1 MKTCSAS
8 LPALIGAALLLQA
21 HAARAETQCQIA
33 PMYQDNSA
41 DAKWASMLSKLKTA
55 EKMVLSL
62 PVYHA
67 SPRPVRLRTLFS
79 NVSMIMRAYPEK
91 SGIGIQ
97 LWEGECGVINGVER
111 IGSTDGG
118 FLLQFNHSMNDA
130 ILRNVKVPRLTGHV
144 GGFPEYE
151 GWVVITKDGR
161 LPFIP
166 KTLAELLD
174 EEGQRR
180 ERTLA
185 EWRTDRSRDKA
196 PDEASIR
203 KTHDLL
209 AKTDPEGAKKYVSQ
223 MQSMLADI
231 KHRNEVV
238 YPATRAR
245 MEKEVSDY
253 KAYRASFSAEELAR
267 PGSWSDSSGADK
279 RELDAR
285 IVKMKA
291 LPPADQQNYDAW
303 TRESR
308 DLERQARTLDKTNKV
323 QAAELRVRSNE
334 LSLRARGLLKAH
346 QERSVDPVLYAM
358 SEYALF
364 HVKPGTTETA
374 MEFKEDPDFPDRKSS
389 RVQLITAKV
398 QESGV
403 PERKQWMQ
411 RTKDS
416 IDWASLAAL
425 LD

>member
-1 MKTCSAS
+1 
-8 LPALIGAALLLQA
+8 
-21 HAARAETQCQIA
+21 
-33 PMYQDNSA
+33 
-41 DAKWASMLSKLKTA
+41 
-55 EKMVLSL
+55 
-62 PVYHA
+62 
-67 SPRPVRLRTLFS
+67 
-79 NVSMIMRAYPEK
+79 
-91 SGIGIQ
+91 
-97 LWEGECGVINGVER
+97 
-111 IGSTDGG
+111 
-118 FLLQFNHSMNDA
+118 
-130 ILRNVKVPRLTGHV
+130 
-144 GGFPEYE
+144 
-151 GWVVITKDGR
+151 
-161 LPFIP
+161 
-166 KTLAELLD
+166 
-174 EEGQRR
+174 
-180 ERTLA
+180 
-185 EWRTDRSRDKA
+185 
-196 PDEASIR
+196 
-203 KTHDLL
+203 
-209 AKTDPEGAKKYVSQ
+209 
-223 MQSMLADI
+223 
-231 KHRNEVV
+231 
-238 YPATRAR
+238 